1 LRTRGSIH
9 SDWWTASAA
18 ELAECSQIAVYPVT
32 GWWRE
37 RNQLRSV
44 EKQARYALIV
54 TISTPATEVDLYTPI
69 AQQVGI
75 ATQAII

>member
-1 LRTRGSIH
+1 
-9 SDWWTASAA
+9 
-18 ELAECSQIAVYPVT
+18 
-32 GWWRE
+32 
-37 RNQLRSV
+37 V